1 MNEKQN
7 LKKDIVNIYGSVNK
21 FARANNLDVEAIR
34 SFFNSKS
41 NRLFDDTLKKISDYR
56 EMLDNKKEDPDII
69 TESDI
74 YFINDA
80 ILLNYKSVADF
91 CKKCNFSQS
100 EVSQF
105 LRGNRKRKNNKYHEI
120 LNALA

>member
-7 LKKDIVNIYGSVNK
+7 LKKGIVNIYGSVNK
-21 FARANNLDVEAIR
+21 FARANNLDIDSTR

-41 NRLFDDTLKKISDYR
+41 NKLFPDTLKKISGYR
-56 EMLDNKKEDPDII
+56 EMLESKKEDPNII

-74 YFINDA
+74 YFINEA
-80 ILLNYKSVADF
+80 IHSKYKSVADF
-91 CKKCNFSQS
+91 CKKCDFTQS

-105 LRGNRKRKNNKYHEI
+105 LRGKRKRKNNKYHQI
-120 LNALA
+120 LNSLA